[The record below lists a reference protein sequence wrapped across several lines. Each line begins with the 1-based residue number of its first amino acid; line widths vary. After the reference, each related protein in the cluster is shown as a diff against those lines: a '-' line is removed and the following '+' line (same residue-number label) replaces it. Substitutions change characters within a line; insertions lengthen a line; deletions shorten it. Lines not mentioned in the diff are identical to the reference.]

1 MSELLSG
8 YPGGYKHLR
17 RRTQAVDGP
26 PPFKVPADPLHRRSR
41 IPTTR
46 NIGIR
51 PVERARDVHDWYIA
65 EMDRMSSSIGRSLQA
80 YLDTLDFSPY
90 LKEVEIPTLL
100 LVGEESPTST
110 LDQHGGSWPSSCRIV
125 GWRSVPAWATASTP
139 STGVVHPTGTGVSR
153 FADHLRRELCPTTCM
168 LP

>member
-1 MSELLSG
+1 M
-8 YPGGYKHLR
+8 
-17 RRTQAVDGP
+17 V
-26 PPFKVPADPLHRRSR
+26 HRHHQHRLD
-41 IPTTR
+41 TR
-46 NIGIR
+46 VAPQGLI
-51 PVERARDVHDWYIA
+51 DWYIA

-90 LKEVEIPTLL
+90 LKEVETPTPLL
-100 LVGEESPTST
+100 MGEESPTST
-110 LDQHGGSWPSSCRIV
+110 LDQHNGSWPSSCRIV

-139 STGVVHPTGTGVSR
+139 STGVVHPTDTGVSR